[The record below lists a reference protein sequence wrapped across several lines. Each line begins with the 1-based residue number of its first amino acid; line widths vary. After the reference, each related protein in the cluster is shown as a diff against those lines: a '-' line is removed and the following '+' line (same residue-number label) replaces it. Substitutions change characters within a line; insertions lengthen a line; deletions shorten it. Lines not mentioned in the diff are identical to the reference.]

1 MTAKKTNIKPHMVKF
16 KKAQSATHEEMA
28 DMLGITMSQ
37 STAWTSGR
45 RSPKEQEFNRVVDI
59 IRSYGSDGVSK
70 RKPEPVKVIPKP
82 EPIEDKESMS
92 EMVIGGAIIVGA
104 AMIAAVFAA
113 L

>member
-1 MTAKKTNIKPHMVKF
+1 MTATKTNIKPHMVKF
-16 KKAQSATHEEMA
+16 KKAQDVTHEEMA

-45 RSPKEQEFNRVVDI
+45 RSPNEQEFNRVVDI

-70 RKPEPVKVIPKP
+70 RKPEPVKVIPLP
-82 EPIEDKESMS
+82 EVPEDKEPMS
-92 EMVIGGAIIVGA
+92 KMIIGVAVILGAVSVA
-104 AMIAAVFAA
+104 AIFTT

>member
-1 MTAKKTNIKPHMVKF
+1 MTIKKTNIKPHMVKF

-70 RKPEPVKVIPKP
+70 RKPEPVVATP
-82 EPIEDKESMS
+82 EQEMHYKKEAWS
-92 EMVIGGAIIVGA
+92 EMVVGGLLIVGT
-104 AMIAAVFAA
+104 AMVAAVFTA

>member
-16 KKAQSATHEEMA
+16 KKAQAVTHEEMA
-28 DMLGITMSQ
+28 DMLGITISQ

-70 RKPEPVKVIPKP
+70 RKPESVKVVPPPK
-82 EPIEDKESMS
+82 IVKDKEPMS
-92 EMVIGGAIIVGA
+92 EMVIGGFVILGA
-104 AMIAAVFAA
+104 AMLAFIAGG

>member
-16 KKAQSATHEEMA
+16 KKTQAVTHEEMA

-70 RKPEPVKVIPKP
+70 RKPEPVKVVPPP
-82 EPIEDKESMS
+82 EVFEDKEPMS
-92 EMVIGGAIIVGA
+92 EMVIGGFIILGA
-104 AMIAAVFAA
+104 AMIAAVFAT